1 MKINETLFITACFC
15 AVMMS
20 CKEDAGTSL
29 INDEDLSNWTIY
41 LEDPDAD
48 PDVVFR
54 VEDGVIKV
62 TGIPNGYIRTKESF
76 SNYKLHV
83 EWRWTAEPANSGVL
97 VHTQGEDLF
106 WPKSIECQLQNQ
118 NAGDLVLF
126 QEGTGAT
133 INGSEYQVEPGN
145 WVLVV
150 RKLEESSENPA
161 GEWNSYDITC
171 EGNNIEIIVNGVLQN
186 SGSDLTLST
195 GQIVLQS
202 EGGPIEFRNIYL
214 SPLE

>member
-118 NAGDLVLF
+118 NAGDHQWF
-126 QEGTGAT
+126 R
-133 INGSEYQVEPGN
+133 IPG
-145 WVLVV
+145 
-150 RKLEESSENPA
+150 
-161 GEWNSYDITC
+161 
-171 EGNNIEIIVNGVLQN
+171 
-186 SGSDLTLST
+186 
-195 GQIVLQS
+195 
-202 EGGPIEFRNIYL
+202 
-214 SPLE
+214 